1 MKIAIL
7 TCCILALAML
17 ALIGLSYTPG
27 FAAEVSVT
35 GIDNG
40 VIIQNVG
47 DTPCLVIANS
57 LEGEQQ
63 FELAVGANV
72 TLVTLSYITTPINV
86 GAFGSTTVRVD
97 LEEME
102 KFEKAIGKWGKIK
115 LGISSNLTDYQ
126 YMQIGLFQMS

>member
-1 MKIAIL
+1 MRITIL
-7 TCCILALAML
+7 ICCILALALL

-40 VIIQNVG
+40 VLIQNVG
-47 DTPCLVIANS
+47 GTPCLVIVNS

-72 TLVTLSYITTPINV
+72 TLVTLSNITTPFNV
-86 GAFGSTTVRVD
+86 GAFGGPIVCLD
-97 LEEME
+97 LVHLF
-102 KFEKAIGKWGKIK
+102 KPADGWP
-115 LGISSNLTDYQ
+115 GITYNLSSNFTDP
-126 YMQIGLFQMS
+126 